1 MIGLL
6 LLVLSLNACR
16 GGGEPQDPECVLSG
30 SVVGPNLVHGVY
42 ERKACGEDPPFF
54 CCDEL
59 CNDEHC
65 TATPLP
71 EDPYTALIAGDPG
84 CHTVNIRS
92 AKGGGHFFVQICLSE
107 PAL

>member
-1 MIGLL
+1 MLGLML
-6 LLVLSLNACR
+6 LMLSLSACV
-16 GGGEPQDPECVLSG
+16 GEPPQPECVLTGWVS
-30 SVVGPNLVHGVY
+30 GPNLVHGEY
-42 ERKACGEDPPFF
+42 QRKACGVNPPFF

-84 CHTVNIRS
+84 CHVVNIRS
-92 AKGGGHFFVQICLSE
+92 STGGGHFFVEICLPSPNE
-107 PAL
+107 